1 MEVMYS
7 KECQDI
13 YFEFIIER
21 IKIKIYLC
29 LLKNVY
35 INFFLFY
42 YFFLQLS
49 ILISFGLRVI
59 INSNLLIIDVVWKK
73 SYLRKFFNGDCEWY
87 IYYGFIQMFMT
98 VSKRINIKDVSL
110 VLYFIVIR
118 IIRIVFNIFCKMQ
131 IKENLNLMRVANMKL
146 RRIRLVSC
154 R

>member
-7 KECQDI
+7 TECQDI

-59 INSNLLIIDVVWKK
+59 INSNLLIIEVVWKK

-87 IYYGFIQMFMT
+87 IYYGFIQMFIT